1 VIEEEEKKQGALP
14 TVISKK
20 PGKQVED
27 DDFGFCFSESED
39 DEKLDLGPKGSPEGK
54 INLMDNKFVKE
65 DIAILSSLC
74 SDILS

>member
-1 VIEEEEKKQGALP
+1 M
-14 TVISKK
+14 ISKK

-39 DEKLDLGPKGSPEGK
+39 EDEGPMNADDASHEVELK
-54 INLMDNKFVKE
+54 INLDNKYVKE

-74 SDILS
+74 SDIIS